1 MGDRRYLYIYTQ
13 TDLLQ
18 GIGLHDCRGGEANL
32 KSIGQAGAVVHVQN
46 FFYFSEAS
54 TLLLKALN

>member
-1 MGDRRYLYIYTQ
+1 M
-13 TDLLQ
+13 
-18 GIGLHDCRGGEANL
+18 GLHDCRGGEANL
-32 KSIGQAGAVVHVQN
+32 KSIGQAEAVVHVQN